1 MTFDKHFWMRALE
14 DIFMSGGPNAANIR
28 RVSVRLGVCI
38 ATIKRWILA
47 YSLHGLEGP
56 QRVRQRTTYENRLQ
70 ALHLDFAIARYEE
83 NPTYYY
89 KEVCI
94 LILAHFG
101 VHYNKQQLCDALH
114 GRGITRKVYYY
125 NIIKCYSRF
134 R

>member
-70 ALHLDFAIARYEE
+70 ALHLDIRREPY
-83 NPTYYY
+83 
-89 KEVCI
+89 
-94 LILAHFG
+94 LLLQRS
-101 VHYNKQQLCDALH
+101 VHSNFSAFWCPL
-114 GRGITRKVYYY
+114 
-125 NIIKCYSRF
+125 
-134 R
+134 